1 MYGESCGLKSIIK
14 GEYRDVFIPVPLKS
28 INISCQLINYVA
40 EVTVLQE
47 YLNVEEGPIEC
58 EYMFPIEEESAVIEF
73 TATLE
78 GKTLVSKVKPNE
90 EAEKDYKEAI
100 SKGKT
105 GFLAQSVRSDILQ
118 IKVGHL
124 SPGARC
130 TISLTYILEA
140 ALDTGKIRLT
150 IPTTISPKYVPFHD
164 HSEEAK
170 KIQSIKYD
178 FSTPAPMTFSM
189 EASMKSKI
197 EEVSSP
203 SHKIQTNSS
212 EALDSKG
219 LYTSKTELSS
229 TTSDLDRDI
238 VMLVKCESASGSA
251 VLGEQDNDSTI
262 LMVSL
267 VPSLI
272 VKSDPNL
279 DVVFLIDCSGSMGGS
294 SIKLAR
300 DAINIL
306 LHSLPSTVH
315 FNIVRF
321 GSSYKK
327 LFDESVAYSDKTLT
341 KARSAMKELEAN
353 LGGTEILTPLRML
366 LEEKTKVPRRVFV
379 LTDGSVSNS
388 MECLK
393 LARRHNNNTKVF
405 ALGIGSSAD
414 RHLVKGLAR
423 AGLGTSEFTTEEEMI
438 APKVIK
444 QLKHCLQPN
453 LKDVTINWGESIDT
467 TNSSQ
472 APSTVPSLYTGS
484 RVQVFR
490 AIDNKNASIPSVV
503 KISAEISGQDDD
515 GYAEEI
521 AVDDSVLKGNLLHK
535 MFARKMIQELEER
548 EEMEDKAEVKE
559 LITELA
565 MKYQLMSKHTSIVAV
580 DTKENKISQ
589 PMQSRSIHNQVPHGF
604 HGGYRSAPMNA
615 MAMGRRMAP
624 NSVRMFC
631 AAPTMSAPSY
641 RMELDGME
649 RISSPSS
656 RMMKKSKMKESNL
669 MLKQHYVEDEDDEEQ
684 EDNDMDMDLFECGS
698 RGSGDDSCEEL
709 CDVSSDESPMDKVV
723 SLISLQTAEGY
734 FNKHNKIFTLL
745 KLEEADFNA
754 IFDGTSTDPKVMYT
768 LLVVLALQVRFL
780 DLQAC
785 WELVAEKAEAYLSKQ
800 SVPDGIR
807 EKIQKLIEK

>member
-1 MYGESCGLKSIIK
+1 MYDNESCGLKSIIK
-14 GEYRDVFIPVPLKS
+14 GEYGNCFIPVPLKS
-28 INISCQLINYVA
+28 IQINCQLINYVA
-40 EVTVLQE
+40 EVTVTQE

-58 EYMFPIEEESAVIEF
+58 EYMFPIEEESAVVSF

-90 EAEKDYKEAI
+90 EAEAEYKDAI

-105 GFLAQSVRSDILQ
+105 GFLAQSVRPDILQ

-150 IPTTISPKYVPFHD
+150 IPTTISPKYIPFGD
-164 HSEEAK
+164 HSEEAQ
-170 KIQSIKYD
+170 KIKTIKYD
-178 FSTPAPMTFSM
+178 FNTPAPMTFNIN
-189 EASMKSKI
+189 ASMKTRI

-203 SHKIQTNSS
+203 SHSVKTDSS
-212 EALDSKG
+212 QEPDAKG
-219 LYTSKTELSS
+219 LYTSKTELS
-229 TTSDLDRDI
+229 DLDRDI
-238 VMLVKCESASGSA
+238 VILVKCESASGSA
-251 VLGEQDNDSTI
+251 VLREQDNDSTV

-267 VPSLI
+267 VPSLT
-272 VKSDPNL
+272 VKSDPKL
-279 DVVFLIDCSGSMGGS
+279 DVVFLIDCSGSMMGS

-300 DAINIL
+300 DAITIL
-306 LHSLPSTVH
+306 LHSLPSTAY

-327 LFDESVAYSDKTLT
+327 LFDGSVAYSDNTLT
-341 KARSAMKELEAN
+341 KARKAMKELDAD
-353 LGGTEILTPLRML
+353 LGGTEILTPLKML
-366 LEEKTKVPRRVFV
+366 LEEKTKLPRRVFV

-393 LARRHNNNTKVF
+393 LARKHNKNTKVF

-423 AGLGTSEFTTEEEMI
+423 AGLGTSEFTTEGEMI

-453 LKDVTINWGESIDT
+453 LKDVVINWGDNVDT

-472 APSTVPSLYTGS
+472 APSIVPSLYTGS

-490 AIDNKNASIPSVV
+490 AIDNKNATIPSVV
-503 KISAEISGQDDD
+503 KISAELSGQDQDE
-515 GYAEEI
+515 GYEEEI
-521 AVDDSVLKGNLLHK
+521 AVDDSVLTGNLLHK

-548 EEMEDKAEVKE
+548 EEMEDKNEVKQ
-559 LITELA
+559 LITEIA

-580 DTKENKISQ
+580 DTKENNTCQ
-589 PMQSRSIHNQVPHGF
+589 PMQSRSIQSQVPHGF
-604 HGGYRSAPMNA
+604 HGMYGGGGPQLCNSMAPLRGMHMMKCAPMMAMAAPPMMASQQDGVSFMSRRRSAPK
-615 MAMGRRMAP
+615 
-624 NSVRMFC
+624 
-631 AAPTMSAPSY
+631 
-641 RMELDGME
+641 
-649 RISSPSS
+649 
-656 RMMKKSKMKESNL
+656 MKKKQRACMRSAQVSLESDSL
-669 MLKQHYVEDEDDEEQ
+669 DEDCADDMLVDEVE
-684 EDNDMDMDLFECGS
+684 E
-698 RGSGDDSCEEL
+698 SC
-709 CDVSSDESPMDKVV
+709 DESPLDNVL

-734 FNKHNKIFTLL
+734 FNKDKKMFSALNVQ
-745 KLEEADFNA
+745 EADIDA
-754 IFDGTSTDPKVMYT
+754 IFAGTNTDSKVMYT
-768 LLVVLALQVRFL
+768 LLVILALKVRFM

-785 WELVAEKAEAYLSKQ
+785 WELVADKAEDYLSKQ
-800 SVPDGIR
+800 LAPAGIR
-807 EKIQKLIEK
+807 EKIEELLKN

>member
-40 EVTVLQE
+40 EVTVTQE

-212 EALDSKG
+212 EALDSKC

-238 VMLVKCESASGSA
+238 VMLVKCESATGSA
-251 VLGEQDNDSTI
+251 VLREQDNDSTI

-327 LFDESVAYSDKTLT
+327 LFSESVAYSDKTLT

-754 IFDGTSTDPKVMYT
+754 IFDGNSTDPKVMYT
-768 LLVVLALQVRFL
+768 LLVVLALQVRFS

-785 WELVAEKAEAYLSKQ
+785 WELVTEKAEAYLSKQ